1 MLSKIRENLSTWV
14 VGLLVVLVAIP
25 LVFMGLGDYQ
35 TPSNTYVIKINDQNI
50 TNSKIE
56 QEVYQYKQAL
66 SKNYGGSIPSIYT
79 DEFIKKITVEYIIR
93 TTLIDQMSRDF
104 GLVFHNQSIL
114 DDLYNTNAFKDNGVF
129 SNDLYKSQL
138 FRLNVTPEIYE
149 SYVYQK
155 GISEQ
160 LKQSITDTSILTKNE
175 ILDLTSNRF
184 QERVINFKILSRSK
198 VENNITIS
206 EDNLLGYY
214 DSNKDNFREPE
225 HAFFRFIEISK
236 DNISKNITIT
246 ENEIKTEYD
255 NRLRDGMYSGTKK
268 YAISHV
274 SVPIRDNSDNIHKRI
289 HSELLNGKSFAQVSN
304 EYDVSKESKSN
315 KGFMG
320 EIVIEDLPAPFKS
333 ALYNLEIGQISEIFE
348 YQNKYH
354 IISIESITRGKV
366 TKFDSVKQD
375 IRNELLSDIA
385 AKKYFSLI
393 DEVNEIIYSG
403 DNDISYLSD
412 FLKVEV
418 DVSQRVN
425 KDSGTGI
432 FKFNHV
438 RNDLF
443 RDEIIFNQKLSQPIF
458 IDEDRFIVAQVDKY
472 FDEKQMSFDKSKNI
486 INKLLKDIKTR
497 EILLTQSEDLRDDLN
512 ADIKKIDSSFESF
525 SGTTDSNEVNEE
537 LKNIFFNSNPTL
549 GFQFKTMKSGDI
561 IIFNI
566 QSINKIK
573 EVEKDD
579 NYKDFINFSKNT
591 YSESDFDR
599 VFRIFKDNSVI
610 DIDNETLYQD

>member
-66 SKNYGGSIPSIYT
+66 SKNYGGSVPSIYT

-198 VENNITIS
+198 VENTITIS

-225 HAFFRFIEISK
+225 HAFFKFIEISK

-255 NRLRDGMYSGTKK
+255 NRLKDGMYSGTKK

-274 SVPIRDNSDNIHKRI
+274 SVPKRDNSDNIHKRI

-320 EIVIEDLPAPFKS
+320 EIVVEDLPAPFKS
-333 ALYNLEIGQISEIFE
+333 ALYNLEIDQISEIFE
-348 YQNKYH
+348 YQNEYH
-354 IISIESITRGKV
+354 IISIKSITRGKV

-403 DNDISYLSD
+403 DNGISYLSD

-418 DVSQRVN
+418 AVSQRVN

-472 FDEKQMSFDKSKNI
+472 FDERQMSFDKSKNI

-599 VFRIFKDNSVI
+599 VFSIFKDNSVI

>member
-348 YQNKYH
+348 YQNEYH